1 MAQKNGDLI
10 ERILNSIFYKS
21 SFSKATRVSK
31 NAKSLLNILK
41 TSLQKTRDLGT
52 GGVYDLI
59 RNKVVMLGKLIK
71 SYAQGTYRDIELKN
85 LIIIVAGLIYFIS
98 PIDLIPDFL
107 PLLGYADDVAL
118 LTFIMGSVSEELEK
132 FELWEMN
139 NTEN

>member
-1 MAQKNGDLI
+1 MAEKNDDLI
-10 ERILNSIFYKS
+10 GRILNSIFYKS
-21 SFSKATRVSK
+21 SFSKANRVSK
-31 NAKSLLNILK
+31 NAKSLLNILRNA
-41 TSLQKTRDLGT
+41 LQKTKDLGT
-52 GGVYDLI
+52 GGIFDLI
-59 RNKVVMLGKLIK
+59 RSKVVLVGKLVK
-71 SYAQGTYRDIELKN
+71 AYAQGTYRDIEFKN

-118 LTFIMGSVSEELEK
+118 LTFIVGSVSEELEK